1 MAKPYKTPDVYVTEV
16 STLPPSVVQV
26 ATAVPAFIGN
36 VAKVLDDGGNA
47 IAPPV
52 FPVIRRI
59 TSIAEYEQYFGGPA
73 LLTGT
78 LTCEVTQKNNQ
89 IITASISF
97 EEMAETGLDDKKNPV
112 FSKGTSAAKVNTL
125 YYALQLFFANGGGV
139 AYVAAIGVTGGG
151 LAENVAQTTP
161 VDALKAALIEL
172 EKADEVTLLLAP
184 EFATAADYAVNAA
197 QPLLAH
203 AAKMGDRFA
212 LVDAPSTIKPND
224 VKALTSWRGTI
235 AGTVD
240 TLKYGAAYY
249 PFLNTPLQA
258 QPDTGKIVVA
268 GTLKKITVDE
278 NGKEQTASS
287 TMPET
292 TLAALLKK
300 YTGSQLE
307 AQTLALLAQQ
317 TLTLPPSAAIA
328 GVYAQTDAARGVWK
342 APANVPLAAVNG
354 PAVIVTAEQQG
365 EFNVDATAGKSINVI
380 RAFTGQGSLVWGA
393 RTLAGNSNEWRYI
406 NVRRLFNMVEE
417 SVKKATAFAMF
428 EPNTPM
434 TWLKVK
440 SMIDSY
446 LTGLWKQGALFGDT
460 AEQAF
465 FVTVGLGTTMTEDD
479 INNGYMNIKIG
490 LAAVRPAEFI
500 ELAFSHKSI
509 GA

>member
-1 MAKPYKTPDVYVTEV
+1 MAKPYKTPDVYVTEI

-26 ATAVPAFIGN
+26 ATAIPAFIGN
-36 VAKVLDDGGNA
+36 VVQVFDDSGIEIKSPA
-47 IAPPV
+47 
-52 FPVIRRI
+52 FPIIRRI
-59 TSIAEYEQYFGGPA
+59 TSIAEYERYFGGPA

-78 LTCEVTQKNNQ
+78 LTCEVTQKDNQ
-89 IITASISF
+89 IIKASISF
-97 EEMAETGLDDKKNPV
+97 EEMAQTGVDASKNPV
-112 FSKGTSAAKVNTL
+112 FGKGASAAKVNTL
-125 YYALQLFFANGGGV
+125 YYALQFFFANGGGV
-139 AYVAAIGVTGGG
+139 AYVVAIGRTGSG
-151 LAENVAQTTP
+151 LAANTALSVDDKLITT
-161 VDALKAALIEL
+161 ALNEL
-172 EKADEVTLLLAP
+172 EKVDEVTLLLAP
-184 EFATAADYAVNAA
+184 EFASASNYVAAVA

-203 AAKMGDRFA
+203 AAKMRGRFA
-212 LVDAPSTIKPND
+212 LIDAPSTIKPDN
-224 VKALTSWRGTI
+224 VTALTSWRGTI

-258 QPDTGKIVVA
+258 QPDAANITVS
-268 GTLKKITVDE
+268 GTLNTITRDE

-300 YTGSQLE
+300 YAGSQLE

-328 GVYAQTDAARGVWK
+328 GVYAQTDATRGVWK

-380 RAFTGQGSLVWGA
+380 RPFTGQGTLVWGA

-417 SVKKATAFAMF
+417 SV
-428 EPNTPM
+428 
-434 TWLKVK
+434 
-440 SMIDSY
+440 
-446 LTGLWKQGALFGDT
+446 
-460 AEQAF
+460 
-465 FVTVGLGTTMTEDD
+465 
-479 INNGYMNIKIG
+479 
-490 LAAVRPAEFI
+490 
-500 ELAFSHKSI
+500 
-509 GA
+509 

>member
-1 MAKPYKTPDVYVTEV
+1 MSKPYTTPDVYVTEV

-26 ATAVPAFIGN
+26 ATAIPAFIGY
-36 VAKVLDDGGNA
+36 VEKALDDNGKSIDVGIEAKNDKGVSNGKS
-47 IAPPV
+47 IV
-52 FPVIRRI
+52 TRRI
-59 TSIAEYEQYFGGPA
+59 GSMLEYEQYFGVGAPQSGTVKKGSNG
-73 LLTGT
+73 LTF
-78 LTCEVTQKNNQ
+78 QADPQ
-89 IITASISF
+89 SF
-97 EEMAETGLDDKKNPV
+97 I
-112 FSKGTSAAKVNTL
+112 L
-125 YYALQLFFANGGGV
+125 YYALQHFYANGGGEAYIV
-139 AYVAAIGVTGGG
+139 AVGDYQA
-151 LAENVAQTTP
+151 TP
-161 VDALKAALIEL
+161 SAGDFQKGIAKTEEL
-172 EKADEVTLLLAP
+172 DEVTLLLAP
-184 EFATAADYAVNAA
+184 EASLLKVTTTPADPTTTPATPEIIVHSDYYGKVVADMLS
-197 QPLLAH
+197 Q
-203 AAKMGDRFA
+203 AKKLGDRFA
-212 LVDAPSTIKPND
+212 LIDPV
-224 VKALTSWRGTI
+224 VKDKDGHALSLSAFRSILRDNLTGTI
-235 AGTVD
+235 D
-240 TLKYGAAYY
+240 QLKYGAAYY
-249 PFLNTPLQA
+249 PQLNSSIAPAIGDGSKIKLSGFSQA
-258 QPDTGKIVVA
+258 SLDKLGVA
-268 GTLKKITVDE
+268 
-278 NGKEQTASS
+278 TA
-287 TMPET
+287 EYAQV
-292 TLAALLKK
+292 AAF
-300 YTGSQLE
+300 
-307 AQTLALLAQQ
+307 LAQQ